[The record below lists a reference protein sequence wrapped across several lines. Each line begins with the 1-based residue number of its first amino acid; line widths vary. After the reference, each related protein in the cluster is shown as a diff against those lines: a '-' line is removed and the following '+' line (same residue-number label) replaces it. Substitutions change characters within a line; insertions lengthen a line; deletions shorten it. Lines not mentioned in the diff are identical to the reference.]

1 MLEFVKIKKLHLLP
15 GCCLGQYENAMAEDA
30 AVVEMLH
37 GSCATKDDGWLQNC
51 YLEKLAM
58 QPKAIDQHQ
67 PELRTVVASDARKK
81 NSAKF
86 H

>member
-1 MLEFVKIKKLHLLP
+1 MLEFVEIKKLHLLP

-51 YLEKLAM
+51 YLEK
-58 QPKAIDQHQ
+58 P
-67 PELRTVVASDARKK
+67 T
-81 NSAKF
+81 
-86 H
+86 